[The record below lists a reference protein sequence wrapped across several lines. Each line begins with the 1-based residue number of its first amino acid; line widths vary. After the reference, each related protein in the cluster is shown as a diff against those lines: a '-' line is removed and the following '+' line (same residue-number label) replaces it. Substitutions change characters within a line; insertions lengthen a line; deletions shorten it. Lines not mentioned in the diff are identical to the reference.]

1 MRLNTCILERM
12 KLILDSFW
20 RAAAYCL
27 RPKVMGLSFLPLVLM
42 VVASFGLDYFFWDP
56 AVASI
61 SGWLDQYQWVQRF
74 LGWLEGVGLGSIR
87 TVFAPLLLL
96 ALVTPVIV
104 LVCLLLVAVF
114 MTPTMVGMV
123 GQRRFPSLER
133 KHGGSLAA
141 SVLWSFGSTALAMLA
156 LLVSMPFWLIPP
168 LVLILPPLIWGWLTY
183 RVFAFDALAAH
194 ASVDERKSLLKKHR
208 NSLLLMGIL
217 SGYMGAAPTL
227 LWAWGALTVILA
239 PLLIPLAIW
248 IYTLVFAFASLWFAH
263 FCLAALAELR
273 GSRGIEVLDADGLLD
288 GPRRDLPLLVEAYG
302 PDGDNKSVD

>member
-1 MRLNTCILERM
+1 M

-20 RAAAYCL
+20 RAAGYCL
-27 RPKVMGLSFLPLVLM
+27 RPKVIGLSLLPLVLM
-42 VVASFGLDYFFWDP
+42 VVASFGLGYLFWES
-56 AVASI
+56 AVASV
-61 SGWLDQYQWVQRF
+61 SGWLETYQLVQSF
-74 LGWLEGVGLGSIR
+74 LGWLERMGLGSMR

-96 ALVTPVIV
+96 VLVTPVIV

-123 GQRRFPSLER
+123 GQRRFPTMEL

-141 SVLWSFGSTALAMLA
+141 SVLWSFGSTALAVLA
-156 LLVSMPFWLIPP
+156 LLISMPFWLIPP

-194 ASVDERKSLLKKHR
+194 ASVEERKVLLKKHR
-208 NSLLLMGIL
+208 NSLLLMGVL

-227 LWAWGALTVILA
+227 LWAWGALAVILA
-239 PLLIPLAIW
+239 PLLIPVAIW

-263 FCLAALAELR
+263 FSLAALAELR
-273 GSRGIEVLDADGLLD
+273 GTSEVEVLDAEVLLD
-288 GPRRDLPLLVEAYG
+288 GPRRDLPLLAQTSG
-302 PDGDNKSVD
+302 PDDDNKQPF